1 MPPSQPAP
9 EREKSSAF
17 AHLGMGGAEDRLGF
31 QLVVQILWRAV
42 PLMRPVRGHLLALGG
57 SLMVMVVLGLPV
69 MLLMTDILS
78 TRVLEGR
85 VLTQIEARVLALDPI
100 SYATEEPDKPLTGP
114 GAVASE
120 LPMLGAEQR
129 RNVRDRWL
137 IAAFVMTLLGLPLGA
152 GLIYYGLWILQR
164 INQVLRVALLERIQ
178 TLSLRFHAESR
189 VGDSVYRLFQDSAMV
204 TNVIETL
211 FLRPLQ
217 FGFMHLLG
225 FAVAF
230 ALDPLLGLTLLLVW
244 PAMLG
249 LGSWFSGRLR
259 AGFRAARETNSNV
272 TSRIQE
278 TLAGIRVIKAYGAE
292 GFEQER
298 FERDSRD
305 AFEAAFGA
313 RNLYM
318 LFGVST
324 FWVAGS
330 ALIAGIVRAAL
341 QTHAGA
347 DVFAQ
352 GVLGFLGFT
361 AWNYGLFTFGRQRLG
376 QGTSS
381 VEQMMSWWGRAQDV
395 AIGLDRVYELLD
407 LEPEVQDRPD
417 AVPLRSVERSIVFRD
432 VSFSYQPG
440 QPVLE
445 KVAFEARP
453 GTITAI
459 VGPTG
464 SGKSTLMSLLLRL
477 FDPDEG
483 RIEIDGRDLRDLQL
497 ASLRASI
504 AIALQ
509 ENILFKATVR
519 ENIRYAVPDANDA
532 QVREA
537 ARVAAA
543 DRFVEDLHDGYD
555 TMLGERGTKLS
566 TGQRQRLS
574 IARAV
579 LKDTPIL
586 VLDEPTAALDA
597 ETELRVLQNLSE
609 WGRGRAI
616 FLVTHRLSTIRRADQ
631 ILYLRGGRLV
641 EAGSHEELTARRDGA
656 FRRFVELEEPPGT
669 APALAGGG

>member
-1 MPPSQPAP
+1 
-9 EREKSSAF
+9 
-17 AHLGMGGAEDRLGF
+17 MGGAGDRLSF
-31 QLVVQILWRAV
+31 QLVVHILWRAV
-42 PLMRPVRGHLLALGG
+42 PLMRPVRGHLLALGA
-57 SLMVMVVLGLPV
+57 SLLVLVMLGLPV

-85 VLTQIEARVLALDPI
+85 VLTPVEARVLALDPG
-100 SYATEEPDKPLTGP
+100 SYARDEPDEPLVEP
-114 GAVASE
+114 GAVEAA
-120 LPMLGAEQR
+120 LPMLTAEQR
-129 RNVRDRWL
+129 RSVRDRWL
-137 IAAFVMTLLGLPLGA
+137 LALFVMTALGLPFGA
-152 GLIYYGLWILQR
+152 GLVYYGLWILQR

-178 TLSLRFHAESR
+178 TLSLRFHADSR

-217 FGFMHLLG
+217 FGFLHLLG

-249 LGSWFSGRLR
+249 LGVWFSGRLR

-298 FERDSRD
+298 FERDSRS
-305 AFEAAFGA
+305 AFEAAFAA

-341 QTHAGA
+341 QTHASA
-347 DVFAQ
+347 DVFAE
-352 GVLGFLGFT
+352 GALGFLGFT
-361 AWNYGLFTFGRQRLG
+361 AWNYGLFNFGRQRLG

-407 LEPEVQDRPD
+407 LEPEVQDRPG
-417 AVPLRSVERSIVFRD
+417 ALPLRGLERSIVFHD
-432 VSFSYQPG
+432 VGFSYQPG

-445 KVAFEARP
+445 KISLEARP

-483 RIEIDGRDLRDLQL
+483 RIEIDGSDLRDLEL
-497 ASLRASI
+497 ASLRSSI

-519 ENIRYAVPDANDA
+519 ENIRYAVPDADDA

-543 DRFVEDLHDGYD
+543 DGFVEELPDGYD

-566 TGQRQRLS
+566 SGQRQRLS

-579 LKDTPIL
+579 LKDTPVL

-616 FLVTHRLSTIRRADQ
+616 FVVTHRLSTIRRADE
-631 ILYLRGGRLV
+631 IVYLRDGRVV
-641 EAGSHEELTARRDGA
+641 ETGSHDELMALRDGA
-656 FRRFVELEEPPGT
+656 YRRFVELEERPVA
-669 APALAGGG
+669 APAAAGVS